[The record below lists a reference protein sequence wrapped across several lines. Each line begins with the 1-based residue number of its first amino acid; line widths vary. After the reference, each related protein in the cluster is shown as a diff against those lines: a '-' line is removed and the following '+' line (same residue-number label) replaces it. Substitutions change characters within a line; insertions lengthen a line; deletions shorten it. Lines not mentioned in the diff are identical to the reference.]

1 MRDSTT
7 AAVLCIVCV
16 VALSAGSVTA
26 LPAADGATP
35 STADGA
41 TPSTADGVD
50 AGASANVQ
58 QDGSAALQDGG
69 SQTYAVAQGDQCIT
83 IQALGNGSQTVEE
96 FYDYRNPETHDGPN
110 NVYSSYGTRDLQRD
124 DTTTMF
130 VYEGSEG
137 TSLVV
142 IHERVGGSSDG
153 GAVTMQF
160 DGLGENSE
168 WAVQDD
174 VYNGTRPGGNL
185 DEWSHSGTSA
195 RATWAY
201 TGSRND
207 GGAIR
212 GFGEDVTI
220 TPYFNDRADFREYPG
235 DITEWEVVSAED
247 GEYNRTSLDSMTEE
261 VRVLAGGCA
270 ELTVASLTTS
280 PSAPSPGE
288 TVDVQA
294 TVQNDGVV
302 AGTFTVE
309 ITAGDEVLDTR
320 EVELDSGESRD
331 ISVETTF
338 DETGSYEIA
347 VANTTA
353 TVEVSEGGGSGGDD
367 VLPGFG
373 VGAALAALAGAGAI
387 GLRRRR

>member
-1 MRDSTT
+1 MRNSTT
-7 AAVLCIVCV
+7 AAVLCIVCAL
-16 VALSAGSVTA
+16 ALSAGSVAA

-35 STADGA
+35 STAVGA
-41 TPSTADGVD
+41 TPPTLDGADAD
-50 AGASANVQ
+50 ASVSFQ
-58 QDGSAALQDGG
+58 QGGSAAIQEDD
-69 SQTYAVAQGDQCIT
+69 SQTYAVTQGDQCIT

-142 IHERVGGSSDG
+142 IHERVGGDSDG

-160 DGLGENSE
+160 DGLAENSE
-168 WAVQDD
+168 WAVKDD
-174 VYNGTRPGGNL
+174 LYNGTRPGGNL

-201 TGSRND
+201 TDGRND
-207 GGAIR
+207 GGALR
-212 GFGEDVTI
+212 GFGEDVTV

-247 GEYNRTSLDSMTEE
+247 GEYNRSSLDSMTEE
-261 VRVLAGGCA
+261 VQVLAGGCA

-280 PSAPSPGE
+280 PSEPSPGE

-294 TVQNDGVV
+294 TVQNDGAV
-302 AGTFTVE
+302 AGTFPVE
-309 ITAGDEVLDTR
+309 ITVDGEAIDTR
-320 EVELDSGESRD
+320 EIELDSGESRD
-331 ISVETTF
+331 IAVETTF

-353 TVEVSEGGGSGGDD
+353 TVEVSDDAGGGSGGD
-367 VLPGFG
+367 VLSGFG
-373 VGAALAALAGAGAI
+373 VGAAL
-387 GLRRRR
+387 

>member
-7 AAVLCIVCV
+7 AAILCIVCT
-16 VALSAGSVTA
+16 VALSAGSVAALPTTDGADASAGLQQEPTA
-26 LPAADGATP
+26 L
-35 STADGA
+35 
-41 TPSTADGVD
+41 
-50 AGASANVQ
+50 Q
-58 QDGSAALQDGG
+58 QDGVALQQEQQDDPEA
-69 SQTYAVAQGDQCIT
+69 YAVTQGDQCIT
-83 IQALGNGSQTVEE
+83 LQPLGNGSQTVEE

-110 NVYSSYGTRDLQRD
+110 NVYSSYGTQELQRD

-142 IHERVGGSSDG
+142 IHERVGGDSDG

-160 DGLGENSE
+160 DGLSSNSE

-185 DEWSHSGTSA
+185 DEWRHSGTSA

-201 TGSRND
+201 TDGRND

-212 GFGEDVTI
+212 GFGEDVTV

-235 DITEWEVVSAED
+235 DITEWEVVSAEGD
-247 GEYNRTSLDSMTEE
+247 GYNRTSLNSLTDE
-261 VRVLAGGCA
+261 VSISAGGCA
-270 ELTVASLTTS
+270 ELSTSTLTTS
-280 PSAPSPGE
+280 PSNPSTGE

-294 TVQNDGVV
+294 TVQNDGGR

-309 ITAGDEVLDTR
+309 ITADGEVIDTR
-320 EVELDSGESRD
+320 EIELDGGESRD
-331 ISVETTF
+331 LSVETTF
-338 DETGSYEIA
+338 DETGSYEIT
-347 VANTTA
+347 VAGTTT
-353 TVEVSEGGGSGGDD
+353 TVDVGDGGGETGGDD

-373 VGAALAALAGAGAI
+373 VGAALVAAAGAAAI
-387 GLRRRR
+387 GVRRR

>member
-1 MRDSTT
+1 MRKGTT
-7 AAVLCIVCV
+7 AVLLCIVCA
-16 VALSAGSVTA
+16 VALSAGSVAA
-26 LPAADGATP
+26 LPVADD
-35 STADGA
+35 ADA
-41 TPSTADGVD
+41 H
-50 AGASANVQ
+50 ASVHPQ
-58 QDGSAALQDGG
+58 QDGQSALQEEDT
-69 SQTYAVAQGDQCIT
+69 QTYAVTQGDRCIT

-110 NVYSSYGTRDLQRD
+110 NVYSSYGTRELQRG

-142 IHERVGGSSDG
+142 LHERVGDDSDG

-160 DGLGENSE
+160 DGLDENSE

-185 DEWSHSGTSA
+185 DEWSHSGTAA

-212 GFGEDVTI
+212 GFGEDVTV
-220 TPYFNDRADFREYPG
+220 TPYFNDRADFREYEG
-235 DITEWEVVSAED
+235 DITEWEVVSAEG
-247 GEYNRTSLDSMTEE
+247 GEYNRTSLESMTEE
-261 VRVLAGGCA
+261 VTVTAGGCA
-270 ELTVASLTTS
+270 ELTAESVTTS
-280 PSAPSPGE
+280 PSNPSPGE

-294 TVQNDGVV
+294 TVQNSGVQ

-309 ITAGDEVLDTR
+309 ITADGEVLDTR
-320 EVELDSGESRD
+320 EVELDGGESQD

-338 DETGSYEIA
+338 DEEGSYEIA

-353 TVEVSEGGGSGGDD
+353 TVEVAEGGGGLGDD

-373 VGAALAALAGAGAI
+373 VAAALAAVAGATAI